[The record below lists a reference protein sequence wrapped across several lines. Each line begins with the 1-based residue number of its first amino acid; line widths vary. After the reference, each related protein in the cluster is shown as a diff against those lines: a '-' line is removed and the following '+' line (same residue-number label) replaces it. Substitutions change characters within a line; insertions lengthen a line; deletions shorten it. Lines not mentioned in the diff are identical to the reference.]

1 MKTLPA
7 GTRILHALKAGNGNR
22 TSGRLYWDQMNKT
35 KALFSSA
42 ILLYF
47 IIALEILIM
56 ISPFAGFFYSIFNP
70 FLLEIG
76 KYPATRWLNAFFLPH
91 MVLPSDDFLIFIRI
105 MGSALFVSGI
115 LVFFVCAF
123 QVYAGKLMKKGAAS
137 KGLYSFIRHP
147 QYAGLGIT
155 GLGLSILWP
164 RFLVAVLW
172 LAMILIYYFL
182 SKDEERRML
191 KQHPAAYGKYMEG
204 TGMFLPKK
212 IERLL
217 SPLSVYGKIMLFLFV
232 SLITIGGAFSL
243 RNYTVRHL
251 PLWTGNNVVALAVL
265 PEDLEKM
272 EHRMGDILKM
282 DEVKTR
288 LADHGHYLVY
298 FLPPDYIMQG
308 LIADTGGEWRLYKHR
323 HIIGMFTDWIIHPF
337 SHLREGHHAMH
348 GSAGHAGHS
357 MTTGVERRLIFLRI
371 GNVTA
376 SRPSDVFSVSATRTP
391 EFMADI
397 DIHNLT
403 IHNLRKLP
411 EDTGWGKVPTPVF

>member
-1 MKTLPA
+1 M
-7 GTRILHALKAGNGNR
+7 KAGNGNQ
-22 TSGRLYWDQMNKT
+22 TSGRVYWDQMNKT

-42 ILLYF
+42 IALYF

-115 LVFFVCAF
+115 LVFFLCAL
-123 QVYAGKLMKKGAAS
+123 QVYAGKLLKKGAAS

-182 SKDEERRML
+182 SKDEEKRML
-191 KQHPAAYGKYMEG
+191 KQHPATYAKYMEN

-212 IERLL
+212 LEHLL
-217 SPLSVYGKIMLFLFV
+217 SPSSVSGKIMLFLTI
-232 SLITIGGAFSL
+232 SLIIIGGAFSL

-288 LADHGHYLVY
+288 LSDHEHYLVY

-308 LIADTGGEWRLYKHR
+308 LIADTGGEWKLYKHR
-323 HIIGMFTDWIIHPF
+323 HIIAMFTDWIIHPF

-348 GSAGHAGHS
+348 GSTGHIGHS
-357 MTTGVERRLIFLRI
+357 MMTGVERRLIFLRI
-371 GNVTA
+371 GNVTV
-376 SRPSDVFSVSATRTP
+376 SRPFDVFSVNAARTP

-397 DIHNLT
+397 DIHNLS
-403 IHNLRKLP
+403 IHDLRKLP